1 MRNHE
6 TGKRV
11 APRRPLP
18 TRRLLSLLMA
28 LVMSLS
34 LVQITALAT
43 GETGGAE
50 KTPAE
55 IQADKQITNAGG
67 TVYYDAAGK
76 EVKETEDWA
85 VKLTRT
91 LSATGHENYFDV
103 NMEVTTRDKI
113 DSADAEAAAV
123 LVIDTSGSMANC
135 AVCGKGEGDK
145 AHKGKVEY
153 KCPGNRNTTW
163 EEGWFGECRNCHH
176 RFWDHKRV
184 ETEGEHAYQS
194 RLELAKLAAKS
205 FVASFAQNAAGQTA
219 TASRYVAIVS
229 FDTYANTRQTLV
241 DVTKGTTEVENAI
254 NALKADGGTN
264 TEAGLQL
271 ASNLLGQKSAVENR
285 FVVLLTDGLPTYYI
299 ENHKDNRRDGLEKV
313 PSGYNVT
320 KYDIFGR
327 YDEWHDG
334 VVGKGNAT
342 SSDETA
348 PVERVSKALKTDG
361 VKVYGVT
368 YGVTQQIPNGNNVKK
383 NIDKWMTEDCQMAG
397 VYSVNDPNA
406 LNAAFSAILNTIQHE
421 TVGTTIATSV
431 HNANVIGTLPGLYTF
446 AAFINQNGAEVAD
459 NDNVTW
465 DLSKAKAEETTSTTE
480 KTYKMSYKV
489 QMHTEVENFAKETSY
504 PLGTATLSYK
514 VNDKNV
520 GPVAFPNVAAKGY
533 LGALTFTK
541 VDSADN
547 AKKLDG
553 AIFVLAEAG
562 KEFSY
567 LDVSKNGGVVSF
579 GGIPSGYAYNLT
591 ETKAPE
597 GYVKTGKTWSVSV
610 NYGAVTVTEN
620 VEGGEAEPFNP
631 ATVNFQV
638 VNTKQPDPK
647 PEKVTYRVEYYLEKT
662 YGYDK
667 TPDYAVNGER
677 ETVGQ
682 ITIQGLYE
690 AGFESVL
697 AGYLFDAETTDINNY
712 PLSDGTVVPGK
723 QVEVEDG
730 DVFKLYY
737 ELDTSEPVT
746 DYVDYVIEYYY
757 RDSPTGTY
765 VLAEEETIRS
775 DENTRVRRGDS
786 LGVPGTIRTG
796 YTLDANVDGGS
807 TPGMYTL
814 TADETT
820 FKLYYTMEEQ
830 SETSLTYT
838 VRYFYR
844 DSDTAEYVEETAESY
859 SGSAKEG
866 VVLTVNAGAK
876 SGYTFT
882 KGDKPGTY
890 NLTAAKH
897 NFELYYTKQS
907 SEPIIDPPVTPTY
920 NYYTVTVNYYDKDS
934 GVLLQQYTSPSQLE
948 YTTYDVTARDK
959 IAIEGYT
966 YVETNGDALTGTL
979 NGNKVINVYYTKDT
993 TPVDPPVTP
1002 VDPPVT
1008 PVDPPVTPVDPPV
1021 TPVDPAPVDP
1031 PKTGDA
1037 MTFWVAAAA
1046 ASALGLA
1053 ALALTGKKRREE
1065 V

>member
-123 LVIDTSGSMANC
+123 LVIDTSGSMADC

-163 EEGWFGECRNCHH
+163 DEGWFGECRNCHH

-219 TASRYVAIVS
+219 TTSRYVAIVS
-229 FDTYANTRQTLV
+229 FDAYANTRQTLV
-241 DVTKGTTEVENAI
+241 DVTKGTTAVENAI

-299 ENHKDNRRDGLEKV
+299 EDHKNNRSDGLETV
-313 PSGYNVT
+313 PTGY
-320 KYDIFGR
+320 YEDWDIAKLFP
-327 YDEWHDG
+327 HDG
-334 VVGKGNAT
+334 IAGNGRDT
-342 SSDETA
+342 SEYVTA
-348 PVERVSKALKTDG
+348 PVEKVSKDLKADG

-368 YGVTQQIPNGNNVKK
+368 YGVTEQIPNGSNVKK
-383 NIDKWMTEDCQMAG
+383 DIDAWMTEDCQMAG
-397 VYSVNDPNA
+397 VYSVKDPNA

-431 HNANVIGTLPGLYTF
+431 HNAVSVTGTLPGLYTF
-446 AAFINQNGAEVAD
+446 AAFINQNGAEKD
-459 NDNVTW
+459 ENGNVTW
-465 DLSKAKAEETTSTTE
+465 DLSKVTVKTVADNQTT
-480 KTYKMSYKV
+480 YQMSYKV
-489 QMHTEVENFAKETSY
+489 QMHTEVENFKKETSY

-514 VNDKNV
+514 VNDKDV

-541 VDSADN
+541 VDSADTT
-547 AKKLDG
+547 KKLDG
-553 AIFVLAEAG
+553 AFFVLAEAG

-597 GYVKTGKTWSVSV
+597 GYQTIEGTIWRVSV
-610 NYGAVTVTEN
+610 DYGVTTVTKGQETVTDLVIEN
-620 VEGGEAEPFNP
+620 EKIPTPP
-631 ATVNFQV
+631 A
-638 VNTKQPDPK
+638 
-647 PEKVTYRVEYYLEKT
+647 EKVTYKVEYYLEKA

-667 TPDYAVNGER
+667 TPDYTVNGER

-697 AGYLFDAETTDINNY
+697 AGYLFDAEATDINNF
-712 PLSDGTVVPGK
+712 PLGDGTVAPGK
-723 QVEVEDG
+723 LVEVKDG

-757 RDSPTGTY
+757 RDSPTDTY

-807 TPGMYTL
+807 TPSMYTL

-844 DSDTAEYVEETAESY
+844 DSDTAEYVEETTESY

-866 VVLTVNAGAK
+866 VVLTVKAGAK

-966 YVETNGDALTGTL
+966 YVETTGDALTGTL
-979 NGNKVINVYYTKDT
+979 NGNKVINVYYTKDSA
-993 TPVDPPVTP
+993 
-1002 VDPPVT
+1002 